1 MKLNLLPTYV
11 SKEGQIRVAYVAS
24 GLLVAASVAAAVLMT
39 VSSNAQLDRAKQRVA
54 LWQPKYDQAVAT
66 SKRAD
71 EIMANSV
78 TIDRN
83 VRLAKAMGEHC
94 STYPNL
100 YRQVL
105 QYVPSWFRVTSI
117 SARPAGQQSSVT
129 ITGVLQTYQQ
139 YADVMFALLRIPDAI
154 NVGRA
159 GYVLDRKSVPGLNDA
174 DQIGSPVRQ
183 DEGNLPSDPMAR
195 MEELIRRAN
204 EAPGAFTGAGGFGT
218 PEPQKGAMPGW
229 SEITLTVLM
238 NRAIQTPNPRA
249 TLAAQGAAPAPTAP
263 AGGAATPGGATP
275 GATPGGAQPARPRQ
289 DDL

>member
-11 SKEGQIRVAYVAS
+11 SKEGQIRVAYVVS

-117 SARPAGQQSSVT
+117 TARPAGQQSTVT

-139 YADVMFALLRIPDAI
+139 YADVMFALLRIPDAV
-154 NVGRA
+154 NVSRN
-159 GYVLDRKSVPGLNDA
+159 GYALDRKSVPGLNEG
-174 DQIGSPVRQ
+174 DQIGTPVREA
-183 DEGNLPSDPMAR
+183 DGNLPSDPMAR

-204 EAPGAFTGAGGFGT
+204 QAPGGFDGVGGFGT
-218 PEPQKGAMPGW
+218 GEPQKSAMPGW
-229 SEITLTVLM
+229 SEVTLGVVL
-238 NRAIQTPNPRA
+238 NRNIQTPNPRA
-249 TLAAQGAAPAPTAP
+249 TLSAQGAAAPP
-263 AGGAATPGGATP
+263 STPGGAAPGAAP
-275 GATPGGAQPARPRQ
+275 GATPGGAQPTRPRQ
-289 DDL
+289 GDDL